1 MKQFEGYE
9 EYLKQSELS
18 KQTRQVYLR
27 EAEKICPV
35 FKMERKLQKIGRC
48 FTEKKLREEDL
59 LLRRSIF
66 MLYGKSIFKIFR
78 MRAGIYKDIKSAEK
92 MQCGKCH

>member
-27 EAEKICPV
+27 EAEKFVRYLNGKEIT
-35 FKMERKLQKIGRC
+35 KIGRC
-48 FTEKKLREEDL
+48 FTEKNYGRRIF

-66 MLYGKSIFKIFR
+66 ML
-78 MRAGIYKDIKSAEK
+78 
-92 MQCGKCH
+92 

>member
-27 EAEKICPV
+27 EAEKFVRYLNGKEIT
-35 FKMERKLQKIGRC
+35 KRSDDALQRKNYGRRT
-48 FTEKKLREEDL
+48 F

-66 MLYGKSIFKIFR
+66 ML
-78 MRAGIYKDIKSAEK
+78 
-92 MQCGKCH
+92 

>member
-27 EAEKICPV
+27 EAEKFVRYLNRGWKRGNNYCNNN
-35 FKMERKLQKIGRC
+35 
-48 FTEKKLREEDL
+48 
-59 LLRRSIF
+59 RRNPESWRDQSCCKR
-66 MLYGKSIFKIFR
+66 GN
-78 MRAGIYKDIKSAEK
+78 
-92 MQCGKCH
+92 QCRQYFI